1 MIEIK
6 KYKNI
11 NRLEQVWNKLSSS
24 NSNLVPMA
32 KFNFVKTFYNNLISK
47 LMGLIKKNRTPVYYE
62 VIEDSETKLILPC
75 VIEKNQLSSLYTLDY
90 YDCIFNENISA
101 EKLIEYLE
109 SIVKFEGKKIVLKL
123 LKDDGATFVKLKD
136 LVEFESYNE
145 CVKINFSNSYEDYYS
160 SLSKSARQ
168 NLRTAYNRANTDNL
182 KFDFHI
188 HFGKA
193 DKKTQ
198 KQLNKIYLNRRASRY
213 HNMSGLKKFLF
224 KISDRIADTCFS
236 LDNSFYSCFDF
247 FHFFL
252 LLLDCN

>member
-47 LMGLIKKNRTPVYYE
+47 LMGLIKKNRVPVYYE
-62 VIEDSETKLILPC
+62 VIEDGETKLILPC

-109 SIVKFEGKKIVLKL
+109 SIVKYEGKKIVLKL

-168 NLRTAYNRANTDNL
+168 NLRTAYTP
-182 KFDFHI
+182 I
-188 HFGKA
+188 
-193 DKKTQ
+193 
-198 KQLNKIYLNRRASRY
+198 I
-213 HNMSGLKKFLF
+213 
-224 KISDRIADTCFS
+224 
-236 LDNSFYSCFDF
+236 
-247 FHFFL
+247 
-252 LLLDCN
+252 